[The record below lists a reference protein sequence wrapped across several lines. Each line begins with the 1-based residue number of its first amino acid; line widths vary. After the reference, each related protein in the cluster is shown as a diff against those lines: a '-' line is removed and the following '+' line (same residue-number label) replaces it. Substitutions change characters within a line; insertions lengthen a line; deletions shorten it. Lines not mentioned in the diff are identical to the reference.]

1 MMEIELPKTQQSQQD
16 MELIDILW
24 RQDIDLGAEREV
36 FDYSHRQK
44 EHELRRQRE
53 LEEEERQQRLREQ
66 EKALLAQLQLDEETG
81 EFVPRPLPTAQPG
94 PVAAQ
99 TAVFAEDGGDT
110 LSFDECMQLL
120 EETFPLVET
129 IEAAP
134 PALETSVTPQSDSS
148 PGMMGPPPASL
159 LSAVQSTQK
168 PLPDLEQAWME
179 LLSIPELQQCL
190 SMNMDEML
198 ETSAYPTSNI
208 SPSVQ
213 ESDYPFYTPKLT
225 DVVASPA
232 EAGPPPAYQD
242 TFEGSFAAIAPPEN
256 LSQMTLKASDVNAA
270 FNVDSFCDMFYPD
283 LTNANAKKPSALAA
297 DGNESGPL
305 AEVQDE
311 PANPME
317 IPEFALSEGFEDKKA
332 EVMAEFPDSDSG
344 LSLDASPSGCSPQ
357 KSAFG
362 DGSFGYSDS
371 DMEEMDSNPGS
382 MQSEYAEMF
391 PSSFGADG
399 FQGDSSIA
407 AQPSPSQEPNVK
419 HTKTESVDGVGHSK
433 PPFAKD
439 KQKRRAESRLSRDE
453 QRAKALQIPFTVDL
467 IINLPVDDFN
477 EMMSKHQ
484 LNEAQLAL
492 VRDIRRRGKNKVAAQ
507 NCRKRKMESIAGLE
521 SELDSLREEKERLQR
536 EKAEN
541 DSSLRRAKQQLSS
554 LYQEVFGMLRDE
566 EGRPYSPSEY
576 SLQQSSDGN
585 VFLVPRIKKTSAKS
599 SSK

>member
-129 IEAAP
+129 IE
-134 PALETSVTPQSDSS
+134 
-148 PGMMGPPPASL
+148 
-159 LSAVQSTQK
+159 
-168 PLPDLEQAWME
+168 
-179 LLSIPELQQCL
+179 QCL